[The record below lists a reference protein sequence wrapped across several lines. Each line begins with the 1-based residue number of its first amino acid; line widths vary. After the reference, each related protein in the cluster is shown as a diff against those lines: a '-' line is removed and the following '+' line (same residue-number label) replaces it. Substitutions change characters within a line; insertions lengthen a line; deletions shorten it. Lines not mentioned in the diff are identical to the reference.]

1 MSLDSSTRTF
11 RSVPG
16 PGMSPI
22 TLKWHKR
29 LMREYSKH
37 SDNWHNETPFVAE
50 VWSTIGQFESYHF
63 EIRAS
68 ENTTYKDFRNS
79 VLESARV
86 CVRSRYGDEPELS
99 ESDPDLEH
107 LAAEFRALLRK

>member
-1 MSLDSSTRTF
+1 MALGTSTRMF
-11 RSVPG
+11 RSVPR
-16 PGMSPI
+16 PGMSPT

-37 SDNWHNETPFVAE
+37 SDNWPRETPFVVE
-50 VWSTIGQFESYHF
+50 VWSTIGQWEAYHF
-63 EIRAS
+63 ESLA
-68 ENTTYKDFRNS
+68 ENKTSYKDFRIA

-86 CVRSRYGDEPELS
+86 CVRSSYGDYPELA

-107 LAAEFRALLRK
+107 LAAEFRALLKK

>member
-1 MSLDSSTRTF
+1 MSLDSQTRMF
-11 RSVPG
+11 RSVPA
-16 PGMSPI
+16 PGMSP
-22 TLKWHKR
+22 TALKWHKR

-37 SDNWHNETPFVAE
+37 SDNWRNETPFLAE
-50 VWSTIGQFESYHF
+50 VWSTIGQWESHAFES
-63 EIRAS
+63 RAS

-79 VLESARV
+79 VLESARA
-86 CVRSRYGDEPELS
+86 CVRSRYGDEPELA